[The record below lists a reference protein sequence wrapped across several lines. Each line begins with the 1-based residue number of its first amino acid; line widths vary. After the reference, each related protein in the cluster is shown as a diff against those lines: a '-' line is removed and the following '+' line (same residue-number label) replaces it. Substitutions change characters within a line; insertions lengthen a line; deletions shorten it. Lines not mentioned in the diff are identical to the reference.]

1 MSAQLLIYE
10 TVVPVSA
17 GRHGQ
22 FCVEGSGYGF
32 SRHVN
37 AVPLIAV
44 EFLPAAAEY
53 AIVFTGN
60 EEAIM
65 PAAILGMRGR
75 QNTYLDESGGWRARY
90 VPAFIRRY
98 PFVFSS
104 SDDGK
109 RFTLCID
116 EAYEGVNEEGRGEH
130 LFTDKGNHT
139 AYLDSVLK
147 FLQEYQ
153 AQFQRTRIFCDKLKK
168 LDLLEP
174 MQAKAS
180 LESGENLSLTGF
192 MGVNRK
198 KLKEIPSE
206 ALEELF
212 KTDELELIYL
222 HLHSMRNFGTVRDQ
236 VADTTAPP
244 AGMEAAADAADAA
257 ESETTES
264 EGQEA

>member
-1 MSAQLLIYE
+1 MSAQLLFYE
-10 TVVPVSA
+10 TVIPVSA
-17 GRHGQ
+17 GRHGNT
-22 FCVEGSGYGF
+22 CVEGTGYGF

-44 EFLPAAAEY
+44 EFIPAAAEY

-60 EEAIM
+60 DEAIM
-65 PAAILGMRGR
+65 PAAVLGMRGR
-75 QNTYLDESGGWRARY
+75 ENTYLGADGTWRSRY

-104 SDDGK
+104 SDDGQ

-116 EAYEGVNEEGRGEH
+116 EAYEGVNPEGRGEH
-130 LFTDKGNHT
+130 LFTDKGKPT

-192 MGVNRK
+192 MGVSRK
-198 KLKEIPSE
+198 KLKEIPQE
-206 ALEELF
+206 ALAELF

-222 HLHSMRNFGTVRDQ
+222 HLHSLRNFGTIRDH
-236 VADTTAPP
+236 AAETAPETAVAEEP
-244 AGMEAAADAADAA
+244 AA
-257 ESETTES
+257 ESTES
-264 EGQEA
+264 AEQEA